1 MMAAA
6 VEPPYFSVVMP
17 VFNEDRNVVTAVET
31 LTREFDE
38 AQCPFEIV
46 VIDDGSV
53 DDTVAVVQGLMKNE
67 PRIRLYR
74 HRRNMGPGVGVYT
87 GMAVARGIFVIFV
100 PADLAMSPGELGK
113 FIAAS
118 HHADVVNGLRSDRR
132 DYSFLRKCMSV
143 ANIALIRFLF
153 GMKLRQ
159 FNYIQAYRRAM
170 FDRFYPR
177 SMGVFITAEIL
188 VLARDNGFK
197 TVEVEIEY
205 LPRLIGTTGVAN
217 WRSIKKTLVE
227 LAAFWLR
234 RVRRQLPPAAP
245 FDADAYRRDH
255 VLPLLSQDGSTQR
268 TERRTG

>member
-1 MMAAA
+1 MIGAAPDA
-6 VEPPYFSVVMP
+6 PYFSVVMP
-17 VFNEDRNVVTAVET
+17 VFNEDRNVVTAIAT
-31 LTREFDE
+31 LTREFED
-38 AQCPFEIV
+38 APCTFEIV
-46 VIDDGSV
+46 VVDDGSV
-53 DDTVAVVQGLMKNE
+53 DDTVAVVRGLMQRDA
-67 PRIRLYR
+67 RIRLYR

-87 GMAVARGIFVIFV
+87 GMAVATGTFVIFV
-100 PADLAMSPGELGK
+100 PADLAMSPGELAK

-118 HHADVVNGLRSDRR
+118 RHADVVNGLRSDRR
-132 DYSFLRKCMSV
+132 DYSVLRKCMSV

-188 VLARDNGFK
+188 VLARDNGYK

-217 WRSIKKTLVE
+217 WRSIKKTLIE
-227 LAAFWLR
+227 LWSFWLR
-234 RVRRQLPPAAP
+234 RVLRRLPPAAP
-245 FDADAYRRDH
+245 FDAAAFRRDH
-255 VLPLLSQDGSTQR
+255 VLPLLTRG
-268 TERRTG
+268 

>member
-1 MMAAA
+1 MI
-6 VEPPYFSVVMP
+6 VEQPPYFSVVMP
-17 VFNEDRNVVTAVET
+17 VYNEDRNVVTAVET
-31 LTREFDE
+31 LTREFED
-38 AQCPFEIV
+38 ARCPHEIV
-46 VIDDGSV
+46 IIDDGSV
-53 DDTVAVVQGLMKNE
+53 DDTAAVVRRLMQDD
-67 PRIRLYR
+67 PRIHLYR

-87 GMAVARGIFVIFV
+87 GMAVARGTFVIFV
-100 PADLAMSPGELGK
+100 PADLAMSPGELAK

-118 HHADVVNGLRSDRR
+118 RTADVVNGLRSDRR
-132 DYSFLRKCMSV
+132 DYSLPRKCMSV

-217 WRSIKKTLVE
+217 WRSIRKTLLE
-227 LAAFWLR
+227 LSAFWVR
-234 RVRRQLPPAAP
+234 RVLRQLPPAAP
-245 FDADAYRRDH
+245 FDAAAYRRDH
-255 VLPLLSQDGSTQR
+255 VLPLLRQDDRANTI
-268 TERRTG
+268 